1 MFFLEVLDPNS
12 HEPVGPGEEGV
23 LVSTAL
29 WNVNATPFV
38 RWNSGDLVVW
48 RSTGPEGDGYRL
60 FPRLKHAHRTA
71 GFFKVRGVNITHGD
85 FEDFMFAMAGV
96 QDFKCEALAGP
107 DALDVLR
114 VSYEGEAGRGRGCA
128 GGRIWPRKSG
138 AVFELRPEL
147 VRLDLGTLAREFE
160 GAVKAPRFQDNR

>member
-1 MFFLEVLDPNS
+1 MFYLEVLDPAS
-12 HEPVGPGEEGV
+12 LEPVGPARKACWFRPRCGT
-23 LVSTAL
+23 ST
-29 WNVNATPFV
+29 PRPSS

-48 RSTGPEGDGYRL
+48 RSTEPEGDGYRL

-114 VSYEGEAGRGRGCA
+114 VSYEA
-128 GGRIWPRKSG
+128 KQG
-138 AVFELRPEL
+138 ADADALAADLAEKIRTIFELRPEL